1 MKEYFIKK
9 IKLQG
14 AITIADYMSDC
25 LLAPKHGFYNKND
38 VFGYKGDFI
47 TSPEISQVFGE
58 LIGLAFVDYWYQCNK
73 PKSPI
78 LVDLGGGNG
87 TMMKDALRAINQVD
101 KILSDIIQ
109 PIFIETSSV
118 LSKKQQINIPKSIS
132 FNDIDKIPKGF
143 SMIYQSWRLK

>member
-25 LLAPKHGFYNKND
+25 LLAPKHGFYNKNN

-58 LIGLAFVDYWYQCNK
+58 CLA
-73 PKSPI
+73 
-78 LVDLGGGNG
+78 
-87 TMMKDALRAINQVD
+87 
-101 KILSDIIQ
+101 
-109 PIFIETSSV
+109 IF
-118 LSKKQQINIPKSIS
+118 LLFK
-132 FNDIDKIPKGF
+132 
-143 SMIYQSWRLK
+143 